1 MLLIDGYNL
10 LHAYAKGP
18 ADAEAR
24 ERMIDLVAAHCRRG
38 GYRARIIFDPTRN
51 LLPKSLRGAVEIR
64 SVREGRTA
72 DQEILETVGMTG
84 DRTAYVVVTNDREIA
99 DGSRRSGVQVVGCS
113 DFLRS
118 ITPPP
123 AEEHKADG
131 PSSGEVDYWM
141 KEFGFEEDPE

>member
-1 MLLIDGYNL
+1 MIGLI
-10 LHAYAKGP
+10 
-18 ADAEAR
+18 AD
-24 ERMIDLVAAHCRRG
+24 HCRRG
-38 GYRARIIFDPTRN
+38 GYRARIIFDPTGD

-72 DQEILETVGMTG
+72 DEEILETVGLTG

-99 DGSRRSGVQVVGCS
+99 DGSRRSGVEVVGCR

-118 ITPPP
+118 IAPPP
-123 AEEHKADG
+123 TEERKADE

-141 KEFGFEEDPE
+141 KEFGFEE